1 MTLAGALPIGLAA
14 NGSADEPETGD
25 VAASFRQGLIFVRAA
40 VNEGPEG
47 VFLLD
52 TGASETVVDAR
63 YAAQTNVKLGDPL
76 VLKGG
81 GGARGARQGEDAH
94 LRLSGGQAGRLDPTV
109 ADLSPVARG
118 MGQRLDGILGDDF
131 LGRYVLEL
139 DYRQRRVALR
149 RPGLMLPPADAA
161 PIRFVR
167 TPFVLARVTR
177 GALSAE
183 AEFQIDTG
191 SNTALEFWRPFSH
204 AAFPDARGFEGQG
217 LGVAGGTLNRKTR
230 IDLLEVAGRRIAG
243 VEANLDDDTRPDD
256 ADARY
261 GGVIGGPAWAGLVV
275 TLDFPHGRLWIR

>member
-1 MTLAGALPIGLAA
+1 LTLAGALPVGLAA
-14 NGSADEPETGD
+14 NGSAGEPEAGD
-25 VAASFRQGLIFVRAA
+25 VAASFRQGLIFVRAS
-40 VNEGPEG
+40 VNKGPEG

-63 YAAQTNVKLGDPL
+63 YAAQTNVKLGDAL
-76 VLKGG
+76 ILKGG
-81 GGARGARQGEDAH
+81 GGARDARQGEDAH
-94 LRLSGGQAGRLDPTV
+94 LRLSGGQTGRIDPTV
-109 ADLSPVARG
+109 ADLSPVAAG

-139 DYRQRRVALR
+139 DYRERRVALR
-149 RPGLMLPPADAA
+149 MPDVMRPPADAA

-177 GALSAE
+177 GAHSAE
-183 AEFQIDTG
+183 AELQIDTG

-275 TLDFPHGRLWIR
+275 TLDFPRGRLWVR